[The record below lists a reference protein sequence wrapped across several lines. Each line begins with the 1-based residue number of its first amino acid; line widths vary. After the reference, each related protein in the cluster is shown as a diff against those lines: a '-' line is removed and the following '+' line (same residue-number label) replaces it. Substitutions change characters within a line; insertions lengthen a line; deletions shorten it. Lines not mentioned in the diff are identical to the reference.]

1 MPTTS
6 GPLIL
11 LSPAKSLS
19 FDGTM
24 AKALAAVTPTMPKF
38 LSKSTELTS
47 SLAKLSK
54 KDIKTL
60 MSLSDSLAELNHG
73 RFQSFDEQPTRI
85 AIGAFQGQ
93 AYQGLDAASLSSAEL
108 DYCQGH
114 LRILCGLYGIL
125 LPYDA
130 LRPYRLEMSTK
141 LSCPDGSPNLYKF
154 WDDALTASIAEEK
167 PAWILNVASQE
178 YAKSVDLKALAAPP
192 HTIPVITA
200 SFPGPAVHAKMAR
213 GEMVRFCAQNTVT
226 APEALRAFRGSNG
239 AWRYV
244 PEASDETTYVFHRSA
259 AGTAKKA
266 SGGGSSSRDG
276 GGKKRGNEG
285 EDASV
290 AKPASRRRK

>member
-1 MPTTS
+1 MCRAQRPKLGLFAIPVVAPQQSAKRCVRRPCKHEPERESVCHKHTSLHTHGLDFPHEQHNRLSTHTHTVSEAHAVCVCVLSAVSFSESSHKFMPTTS

-114 LRILCGLYGIL
+114 PRILCGLYGIL
-125 LPYDA
+125 FA
-130 LRPYRLEMSTK
+130 L
-141 LSCPDGSPNLYKF
+141 
-154 WDDALTASIAEEK
+154 
-167 PAWILNVASQE
+167 
-178 YAKSVDLKALAAPP
+178 
-192 HTIPVITA
+192 
-200 SFPGPAVHAKMAR
+200 
-213 GEMVRFCAQNTVT
+213 
-226 APEALRAFRGSNG
+226 
-239 AWRYV
+239 
-244 PEASDETTYVFHRSA
+244 
-259 AGTAKKA
+259 
-266 SGGGSSSRDG
+266 
-276 GGKKRGNEG
+276 
-285 EDASV
+285 
-290 AKPASRRRK
+290 